1 MDKCKKDSPE
11 PEPSVPGGNC
21 ARIHKYSSVL
31 SVFAMML
38 TIALFA
44 RNEGVIREMKMA
56 EAELSEEIQQIK
68 VILKQRAM
76 YPGKVQKNKDGARDL
91 MERNKIVRRH
101 LTVNN
106 TESDNIN
113 DFRQGMEKYVE
124 SLIVKSCRPSE
135 KVCLP
140 GPPGPKGVQG
150 PRGKRGSK
158 GTKGRKGIQGVMGPP
173 GEPGKQ
179 GMTGDPGE
187 SGVKGEKG
195 KTGHPGHPGPKG
207 EPGESIS
214 VPQVTVSPASMTV
227 TENQTATF
235 QCSAVGN
242 PKPRVFWSKMNGSRL
257 VNSNDEQGK
266 LVIKKAVYNNS
277 GKYVCRATNLLG
289 KDEKVIELFVE
300 VSPVFTKVPGKVTLF
315 ESSSTAVLVCE
326 AFGFPPPVIEWLK
339 AFSLLP
345 QGRSV
350 VVNGTLKISRFSLQD
365 SGTYQCKASNRL
377 GSVTFATSL
386 LVSKIAF
393 AAVFTNLGT
402 TGRLGPSSLGSYY
415 SGQDHD
421 GQVTLVSGIQHWVV
435 PYTGDYK
442 IEAVGASGGYDKY
455 TNSRQYRGRGA
466 KMLGI
471 FRLVKGETIKILVG
485 QEGGINR
492 VSDSAGGGGG
502 TFVVRGSNTPLI
514 IAGGGGGTE
523 APKSRHTECD
533 ASTSTSGRAG
543 YKSWSGGSGGHGAQT
558 ADSENSGGGGGGFYS
573 SGRSSK
579 QFGGSMGN
587 GGEGGKGFLQG
598 GVGGRA
604 WYNNAVGGFGGG
616 GGAYGRGGG
625 AGGGGGYSGGS
636 SGENKSDSC
645 GGGGGSYNT
654 GKNQQI
660 ECCYNTAGHGRVT
673 ITLT

>member
-1 MDKCKKDSPE
+1 MDICNKESAE
-11 PEPSVPGGNC
+11 PETSVSGGNC
-21 ARIHKYSSVL
+21 AHVHKYSSVL
-31 SVFAMML
+31 SVFAIML
-38 TIALFA
+38 TVALFA

-56 EAELSEEIQQIK
+56 EAELSEDIQQIK

-76 YPGKVQKNKDGARDL
+76 YPVKVHKNEDGSRDL
-91 MERNKIVRRH
+91 MEINKIVRRH
-101 LTVNN
+101 LTVDN

-113 DFRQGMEKYVE
+113 DFRQAIEKYVE
-124 SLIVKSCRPSE
+124 SLIVKSCRSSE

-150 PRGKRGSK
+150 
-158 GTKGRKGIQGVMGPP
+158 RKGMQGVMGPP

-179 GMTGDPGE
+179 GIRGDPGE

-195 KTGHPGHPGPKG
+195 KTGHHGHPGPKG

-227 TENQTATF
+227 TENQPATF

-242 PKPRVFWSKMNGSRL
+242 PKPRVFWSKTDGSRL
-257 VNSNDEQGK
+257 VNSNDQQGK
-266 LVIKKAVYNNS
+266 LVIKKAVYNDS

-315 ESSSTAVLVCE
+315 ESRSTAVLVCE
-326 AFGFPPPVIEWLK
+326 AFGFPPPVIQWSK

-345 QGRSV
+345 QRRSV
-350 VVNGTLKISRFSLQD
+350 VVNGTLTISRFSLQD

-386 LVSKIAF
+386 IKIAF
-393 AAVFTNLGT
+393 TAVFTNLGA

-442 IEAVGASGGYDKY
+442 IEAVGASGGYGQYHD
-455 TNSRQYRGRGA
+455 SRHYRGRGA
-466 KMLGI
+466 KILGI
-471 FRLVKGETIKILVG
+471 FRLLKGEIIKILVG
-485 QEGGINR
+485 QDGVINR
-492 VSDSAGGGGG
+492 VSNSAGGGGG

-523 APKSRHTECD
+523 APSSRHTECD

-558 ADSENSGGGGGGFYS
+558 ADSSNSGCFS
-573 SGRSSK
+573 
-579 QFGGSMGN
+579 
-587 GGEGGKGFLQG
+587 
-598 GVGGRA
+598 
-604 WYNNAVGGFGGG
+604 
-616 GGAYGRGGG
+616 
-625 AGGGGGYSGGS
+625 
-636 SGENKSDSC
+636 
-645 GGGGGSYNT
+645 
-654 GKNQQI
+654 
-660 ECCYNTAGHGRVT
+660 
-673 ITLT
+673 

>member
-1 MDKCKKDSPE
+1 MDKCNKESAE
-11 PEPSVPGGNC
+11 PEPSVSGGNC
-21 ARIHKYSSVL
+21 AHVHKYSSVL
-31 SVFAMML
+31 SVFAIML
-38 TIALFA
+38 TVALFA

-56 EAELSEEIQQIK
+56 EAELSEDIQQIK
-68 VILKQRAM
+68 VLLKQRAM
-76 YPGKVQKNKDGARDL
+76 YPVKVHKNEDGSRDL

-124 SLIVKSCRPSE
+124 SLNVKSCRPSE

-227 TENQTATF
+227 TENQPATF
-235 QCSAVGN
+235 QCSADGN
-242 PKPRVFWSKMNGSRL
+242 PKPRVFWSKMNSSRL
-257 VNSNDEQGK
+257 VNSNDQQDK
-266 LVIKKAVYNNS
+266 LVIKKAVYNDS

-300 VSPVFTKVPGKVTLF
+300 VSPVFTKVPGKVTIF

-326 AFGFPPPVIEWLK
+326 AFGFPPPVIQWSK
-339 AFSLLP
+339 AFSPLP

-386 LVSKIAF
+386 VKVAF
-393 AAVFTNLGT
+393 AAVFTNLGA

-421 GQVTLVSGIQHWVV
+421 GLVTLVSGIQHWVV

-442 IEAVGASGGYDKY
+442 IEAVGAAGGYDQY

-471 FRLVKGETIKILVG
+471 FRFVKGETIKILIG

-492 VSDSAGGGGG
+492 LANSAGGGGG

-514 IAGGGGGTE
+514 IAGGGGGIE
-523 APKSRHTECD
+523 APYSRHTECD

-543 YKSWSGGSGGHGAQT
+543 YRSWSGGSGGHGVQT
-558 ADSENSGGGGGGFYS
+558 ADNSASGGGGGGFYS
-573 SGRSSK
+573 SGRSSR
-579 QFGGSMGN
+579 QFGGSVGT

-604 WYNNAVGGFGGG
+604 LYNNAVGGFGGG
-616 GGAYGRGGG
+616 GGAYGWGGG
-625 AGGGGGYSGGS
+625 GGGGGGYSGGS
-636 SGENKSDSC
+636 SGDNELDSC

-654 GKNQQI
+654 GKNQQN
-660 ECCYNTAGHGRVT
+660 ECCYNTSGHGRVT